1 MKNLLL
7 LLFFLASLSVHSQ
20 VLDEFFL
27 NTPDTLLPYF
37 KKDSRELLLKF
48 TEENKDTL
56 SSQPNEIGGKVW
68 LSHKSDD
75 LIVVHTSSM
84 SEIEYA
90 IVPTSTDTLF
100 CVIKTEYAPEAES
113 SVYIYNKVWEL
124 QKIIDLSKY
133 ARIEFPNTI
142 SQSERDELSGM
153 IEMKMY
159 SARVLPDNS
168 GLLEISQNLPNLSK
182 EEKLRFKPCKLQ
194 INVKMVDIL

>member
-133 ARIEFPNTI
+133 ARIEFPDTI

-159 SARVLPDNS
+159 SARVLPDKS

-182 EEKLRFKPCKLQ
+182 EEKSRFKACKLQ
-194 INVKMVDIL
+194 INVKIIDIL